1 MNHKAHSFLAT
12 LHAADCPLN
21 TFDSVTNDNV
31 VLASPLT
38 TPGYAVDGAA
48 TLGALNCSE
57 DDWHHGQELGLVNF
71 ENSSA
76 VLPLLLYFRHSED
89 GYRLYV
95 RSGAH
100 LRKGIF
106 ATTHGLV
113 EVKRIEQQ
121 DPTAW
126 KITEASSGNA
136 FDLTTS
142 EGDQV
147 DIKLESKAGPWGRH
161 ALYPVGDYSVC
172 HANAVGRSLKLV
184 IQERNVD
191 WLKPA

>member
-21 TFDSVTNDNV
+21 TFDSMTSDDV

-48 TLGALNCSE
+48 TLGVLNCSE
-57 DDWHHGQELGLVNF
+57 DEWHHGQELGLVNF
-71 ENSSA
+71 EKSSA
-76 VLPLLLYFRHSED
+76 VQPLLLYFRHSED

-106 ATTHGLV
+106 ATAHGLV
-113 EVKRIEQQ
+113 EAKRIEQQ

-136 FDLTTS
+136 FDPTTS
-142 EGDQV
+142 EVDQV

-172 HANAVGRSLKLV
+172 HANAVGRSFKLV

>member
-21 TFDSVTNDNV
+21 TFDSMTSDDV

-48 TLGALNCSE
+48 TLGVLNCSE
-57 DDWHHGQELGLVNF
+57 DEWHHGQELGLVNF
-71 ENSSA
+71 EKSSA
-76 VLPLLLYFRHSED
+76 VQPLLLYFRHSED

-136 FDLTTS
+136 FDPTTS
-142 EGDQV
+142 EVDQV

-172 HANAVGRSLKLV
+172 HANAVGRSFKLV

>member
-21 TFDSVTNDNV
+21 TFDSMTSHDV

-48 TLGALNCSE
+48 TLGVLNCSE
-57 DDWHHGQELGLVNF
+57 DEWHHGQELGLVNF
-71 ENSSA
+71 EKSSA
-76 VLPLLLYFRHSED
+76 VQPLLLYFRHSED

-106 ATTHGLV
+106 ATAHGLV
-113 EVKRIEQQ
+113 EAKRIEQQ

-136 FDLTTS
+136 FDPTTS
-142 EGDQV
+142 EVAQV

>member
-21 TFDSVTNDNV
+21 TFDSMTSGNV
-31 VLASPLT
+31 VLESPLT
-38 TPGYAVDGAA
+38 TPGDAVDGAA
-48 TLGALNCSE
+48 TLGVLNCSD
-57 DDWHHGQELGLVNF
+57 DDWDYGQALGLVSF
-71 ENSSA
+71 EKPSA
-76 VLPLLLYFRHSED
+76 ALPLLLYFRHSEA

-100 LRKGIF
+100 SGKGVF

-113 EVKRIEQQ
+113 EAMRIGQQ

-126 KITEASSGNA
+126 KITEASSGKV
-136 FDLTTS
+136 FDLTVI
-142 EGDQV
+142 EGDQI
-147 DIKLESKAGPWGRH
+147 DIRLESKAGPWGRH